1 MKSTITDV
9 AAVTVYQI
17 YAPEYQEIVL
27 RARVSPFLCLIKLP
41 LSKHGHA

>member
-17 YAPEYQEIVL
+17 CAPEYQEIVL
-27 RARVSPFLCLIKLP
+27 RAPVSPFLCLIKLP
-41 LSKHGHA
+41 LSKHGHS